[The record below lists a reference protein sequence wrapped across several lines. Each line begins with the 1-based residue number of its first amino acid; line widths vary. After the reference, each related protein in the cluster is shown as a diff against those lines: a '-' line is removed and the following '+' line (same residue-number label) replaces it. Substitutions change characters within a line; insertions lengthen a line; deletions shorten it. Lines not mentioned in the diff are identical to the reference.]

1 MPIKLWRRIAGKTK
15 NDPVNLVAQR
25 FLQVFH
31 GHGLQ
36 AAQIPRLLP
45 QIKLDDLK
53 SEEALL
59 AALTHE
65 LLDQAA
71 TLFGI
76 RSSWLE
82 GVDDRIYEWLSCY
95 KQPEVFFENLA
106 LLNRGA
112 NDFDDF
118 YVQTLVTTKKLD
130 MNDPSQQLLVVI
142 VVEKIAELG
151 DQRVYRYH
159 VYGDGWD
166 WGYYPTRIQLK
177 AMARLL
183 NKKFGKTM
191 PIYTAKLADLENIR
205 EGKQI
210 PKSCLG
216 GCLIS
221 DPSLEDYA
229 MSKEEHFHAKEIAEL
244 PDVLDYIN
252 EHRLIEFIDAEL
264 SKPVPASETTSSPEV
279 TPEPY
284 APAAQEPKTGKRAN
298 NTQELWGPV
307 ITIVRAWWSEEG
319 DSLHIAQAI
328 RRIKNMP
335 HLPAAALSD
344 SAIRKHIADFAPE
357 NVQGKSGRKPKKST

>member
-1 MPIKLWRRIAGKTK
+1 MSKLWQRFSGKPNT
-15 NDPVNLVAQR
+15 NSVNVVAQR

-31 GHGLQ
+31 DHGLQ
-36 AAQIPRLLP
+36 TTQIPRLLP

-53 SEEALL
+53 FEEALL
-59 AALTHE
+59 AVLTPE
-65 LLDQAA
+65 ILDQTAK
-71 TLFGI
+71 LFDI
-76 RSSWLE
+76 RTSWLE
-82 GVDDRIYEWLSCY
+82 GADDRIYEWCSCY
-95 KQPEVFFENLA
+95 KQPEIFFEHLA
-106 LLNRGA
+106 SLNRNR
-112 NDFDDF
+112 NDFDDW
-118 YVQTLVTTKKLD
+118 YVQTLVTSKALD
-130 MNDPSQQLLVVI
+130 GSDPSTQPLVVV
-142 VVEKIAELG
+142 VVEKITELG
-151 DQRVYRYH
+151 DQRIYRYH

-183 NKKFGKTM
+183 SSKFRKTM
-191 PIYTAKLADLENIR
+191 PIYAVKLADLENIR

-279 TPEPY
+279 TPEQLSPTQ
-284 APAAQEPKTGKRAN
+284 ASKSGKRAN
-298 NTQELWGPV
+298 NEQELWLP
-307 ITIVRAWWSEEG
+307 VRAVAGALWNAEG
-319 DSLHIAQAI
+319 DSLNITAASK
-328 RRIKNMP
+328 RIKEMK
-335 HLPAAALSD
+335 HLKASALSID
-344 SAIRKHIADFAPE
+344 AIRKHIADLAPP
-357 NVQGKSGRKPKKST
+357 NVRGKAGRKPKKSS

>member
-112 NDFDDF
+112 NDFDNF

-183 NKKFGKTM
+183 DKKFGKTM
-191 PIYTAKLADLENIR
+191 PLYTAKLADLENIR

-229 MSKEEHFHAKEIAEL
+229 MSKDEHFHAKEIAEL

-279 TPEPY
+279 TPEQPSTTQ
-284 APAAQEPKTGKRAN
+284 APKSGKRAN
-298 NTQELWGPV
+298 NEQELWLP
-307 ITIVRAWWSEEG
+307 VRAVAGALWDAEG
-319 DSLHIAQAI
+319 DSLNITAAAK
-328 RRIKNMP
+328 RIKEMK
-335 HLPAAALSD
+335 HLKASALSID
-344 SAIRKHIADFAPE
+344 AIRKHIADLAPP
-357 NVQGKSGRKPKKST
+357 NVRGKAGRKPNKSA